1 MSLEHS
7 FIEQHLIVFLRK
19 LAKVVAKKFNLKFK
33 KLDLFELDD
42 PERLG
47 CWGICYEDGEI
58 RLNLR
63 RKRNMRLD
71 GFDSILDTLVH
82 ELAHLKRLKH
92 NDALNRRVASGLK
105 RGLGGN
111 TKGEDMSKFLTVVL
125 KLADNAVSKLV
136 FDQAD
141 RINGAT
147 MSAAS
152 WSHVM
157 DERDRYRAALEK
169 LARLGN
175 EPHYGNSD
183 GNRIAQEALGVEV
196 GVDA

>member
-1 MSLEHS
+1 
-7 FIEQHLIVFLRK
+7 
-19 LAKVVAKKFNLKFK
+19 
-33 KLDLFELDD
+33 
-42 PERLG
+42 
-47 CWGICYEDGEI
+47 
-58 RLNLR
+58 
-63 RKRNMRLD
+63 
-71 GFDSILDTLVH
+71 
-82 ELAHLKRLKH
+82 
-92 NDALNRRVASGLK
+92 
-105 RGLGGN
+105 
-111 TKGEDMSKFLTVVL
+111 MSKFLTVVL